1 MYTIRNYLLTELTII
16 FSQVKQKDTD
26 LYAIES
32 DIKEKRARVEAMSEH
47 MKNVQQELT
56 ITQNLV
62 AARLKEVLTEDHL
75 RMISEREQGR
85 YNLLVKRKNVDIG
98 EIKDRQNTHEN
109 NMFRY
114 TQKIEQIKQQMKWSQ
129 KVFDFYKIIAV
140 IIHYICELI

>member
-1 MYTIRNYLLTELTII
+1 MTD
-16 FSQVKQKDTD
+16 FSLDETALPMANAFNKQIENQVKEKDNVLFTMD
-26 LYAIES
+26 G

-62 AARLKEVLTEDHL
+62 AARLKEIESENHL
-75 RMISEREQGR
+75 RMLAEREQGR
-85 YNLLVKRKNVDIG
+85 FNLLTQRKKVEIN

-129 KVFDFYKIIAV
+129 KVIFD
-140 IIHYICELI
+140 

>member
-1 MYTIRNYLLTELTII
+1 M
-16 FSQVKQKDTD
+16 DG
-26 LYAIES
+26 

-62 AARLKEVLTEDHL
+62 AARLKEIESENHL
-75 RMISEREQGR
+75 RMLAEREQGR
-85 YNLLVKRKNVDIG
+85 FNLLTQRKKVEIN

-129 KVFDFYKIIAV
+129 KVIFD
-140 IIHYICELI
+140 

>member
-1 MYTIRNYLLTELTII
+1 MVNYL
-16 FSQVKQKDTD
+16 QVKEKDNA
-26 LYAIES
+26 LYTMDG

-62 AARLKEVLTEDHL
+62 AARLKEIESENHL
-75 RMISEREQGR
+75 RMLAEREQGR
-85 YNLLVKRKNVDIG
+85 FNLLTQRKKDEIS

-129 KVFDFYKIIAV
+129 KVKFNCKLLYP
-140 IIHYICELI
+140 L

>member
-1 MYTIRNYLLTELTII
+1 MVNYL
-16 FSQVKQKDTD
+16 QVKEKDNA
-26 LYAIES
+26 LYTMDG

-62 AARLKEVLTEDHL
+62 AARLKEIESENHL
-75 RMISEREQGR
+75 RMLAEREQGR
-85 YNLLVKRKNVDIG
+85 FNLLTQRKKDEIS

-129 KVFDFYKIIAV
+129 KVKFNYKTFLSI
-140 IIHYICELI
+140 